1 LAVKPQ
7 TMPAGPSE
15 MDKPASYGRS
25 VLRGS
30 IATLALAALLF
41 AYAASAQLGGDE
53 MFHLVWGAD
62 ILDGRSPELES
73 AVAPTMHPLELL
85 VGVPSAAL
93 GRLGDDAMRF
103 VDLLGLVATAV
114 ALYRIGGRLFSGA
127 VGVLAAVLFIT
138 RPHVLEMA
146 HHGEPDV
153 LAVAAVAW
161 AAVVALEWPARRT
174 LVLVLLAVA
183 GLLRPEAWLLALA
196 YAAWQARGRA
206 RREQA
211 KLAALAVAGPAL
223 WALTDLLLTGD
234 PLLSF
239 LRTRDRTTLLA
250 RETGLPAA
258 LDLLP
263 HHLGFLL
270 GLPIL
275 LVGVLGF
282 AVSLRLATRRAL
294 PVAAA
299 AVGFGAAF
307 LLLGIAGLSLQP
319 RYLVGLSAVICLS
332 AAIGA
337 LGWRSLRPG
346 APGRTAWQVAGI
358 AGAVVLLV
366 GVPWDVRKHDQVR
379 TALLDQSDELDELA
393 RGDVAAE
400 LKRCRPI
407 QVGSARAI
415 PHLAYWTGVAPTEIV
430 VGTGGAHA
438 LVTPTPATDAY
449 LAGHPPVVLT
459 PPPGMRRVAANAAW
473 QAYAAC

>member
-1 LAVKPQ
+1 
-7 TMPAGPSE
+7 
-15 MDKPASYGRS
+15 

-30 IATLALAALLF
+30 IVTLALAALLF

-62 ILDGRSPELES
+62 IVDGRAPELES

-85 VGVPSAAL
+85 VAIPSSAL
-93 GRLGDDAMRF
+93 GRLGDDGLRII
-103 VDLLGLVATAV
+103 VLLGLVATAA
-114 ALYRIGGRLFSGA
+114 ALYRIGSRLFSRA
-127 VGVLAAVLFIT
+127 VGGVAALLFVT
-138 RPHVLEMA
+138 RPHLLEMA

-174 LVLVLLAVA
+174 LVLALLAVA

-196 YAAWQARGRA
+196 YAAWQARGRP

-211 KLAALAVAGPAL
+211 RLGLLALAGPAV

-263 HHLGFLL
+263 HHLGYLL

-275 LVGVLGF
+275 LVGVLGCAAGLWF
-282 AVSLRLATRRAL
+282 ATRRAI

-307 LLLGIAGLSLQP
+307 LLLGLAGLSLQP
-319 RYLVGLSAVICLS
+319 RYLVGLSAVICLF

-337 LGWRSLRPG
+337 LGWLSLRPG
-346 APGRTAWQVAGI
+346 ASGRTVWQAAGI
-358 AGAVVLLV
+358 AGVIVLLV

-379 TALLDQSDELDELA
+379 AALLDQSARLDDLTRGRVADALA
-393 RGDVAAE
+393 
-400 LKRCRPI
+400 RCRPI

-415 PHLAYWTGVAPTEIV
+415 PHIAYWTGVAPTEVV
-430 VGTGGAHA
+430 VGTGGARA
-438 LVTPTPATDAY
+438 LVTPTPTTDAY
-449 LAGHPPVVLT
+449 LAGHPAVVLA
-459 PPPGMRRVAANAAW
+459 PPPGARRLAANEAW

>member
-1 LAVKPQ
+1 
-7 TMPAGPSE
+7 M
-15 MDKPASYGRS
+15 
-25 VLRGS
+25 LRGA

-53 MFHLVWGAD
+53 MFHLVWGSD
-62 ILDGRSPELES
+62 ILAGRTPQLES

-93 GRLGDDAMRF
+93 GRLGDDAMRI
-103 VDLLGLVATAV
+103 VVLLGLVATAA
-114 ALYRIGGRLFSGA
+114 ALYRIGTKLFARA
-127 VGVLAAVLFIT
+127 VGVLAALLFVT
-138 RPHVLEMA
+138 RPHLLEMA

-196 YAAWQARGRA
+196 YAAWQARGEP
-206 RREQA
+206 RREQVR
-211 KLAALAVAGPAL
+211 LALLAVAGPAL

-282 AVSLRLATRRAL
+282 AAGLRFATRRSL
-294 PVAAA
+294 PPAAA

-319 RYLVGLSAVICLS
+319 RYLGGLSAVICLF

-346 APGRTAWQVAGI
+346 SRGRTVWRAAGVV
-358 AGAVVLLV
+358 GLVVLVV

-379 TALLDQSDELDELA
+379 AALLDQSARLDDLT

-400 LKRCRPI
+400 LRRCRPI
-407 QVGSARAI
+407 QVGSPRAI
-415 PHLAYWTGVAPTEIV
+415 PHLAYWTGVAPTDV
-430 VGTGGAHA
+430 VVATGGAHA
-438 LVTPTPATDAY
+438 LVTPVPTTDAY
-449 LAGHPPVVLT
+449 LAGHPPVVLP
-459 PPPGMRRVAANAAW
+459 PPPGSRPLAANEAW
-473 QAYAAC
+473 RAYASC

>member
-1 LAVKPQ
+1 
-7 TMPAGPSE
+7 M
-15 MDKPASYGRS
+15 
-25 VLRGS
+25 LRGL
-30 IATLALAALLF
+30 IVTLALAALLF

-62 ILDGRSPELES
+62 ILHGRTPQLES
-73 AVAPTMHPLELL
+73 PVAPTMHPLELL
-85 VGVPSAAL
+85 IAVPSSAL
-93 GRLGDDAMRF
+93 GRLGDDVMRI
-103 VDLLGLVATAV
+103 VVLLGLVATAA
-114 ALYRIGGRLFSGA
+114 ALYRIGTHLFSRA
-127 VGVLAAVLFIT
+127 VGVVAALLFVT
-138 RPHVLEMA
+138 RPHLLEMA

-153 LAVAAVAW
+153 MAVAAVAW
-161 AAVVALEWPARRT
+161 AAVVALEWPARRA
-174 LVLVLLAVA
+174 LVLALLAVA
-183 GLLRPEAWLLALA
+183 GLFWPEAWLLALL
-196 YAAWQARGRA
+196 YAAWQARGRP

-211 KLAALAVAGPAL
+211 QLALLAIAGPAL

-282 AVSLRLATRRAL
+282 AAGLRFAARRTV
-294 PVAAA
+294 PPAAA
-299 AVGFGAAF
+299 AVGLGAAF
-307 LLLGIAGLSLQP
+307 LALGLAGLSLQP
-319 RYLVGLSAVICLS
+319 HYLGGLAAVVCLF

-337 LGWRSLRPG
+337 LGWRSL
-346 APGRTAWQVAGI
+346 APGSRGRSAWRAAGVAGVI
-358 AGAVVLLV
+358 VLVV

-379 TALLDQSDELDELA
+379 AALLDQSARLDDLT
-393 RGDVAAE
+393 RGSVAAE
-400 LKRCRPI
+400 LERCRPI

-430 VGTGGAHA
+430 VGAGGAHA

-449 LAGHPPVVLT
+449 LAGHPPVVL
-459 PPPGMRRVAANAAW
+459 PPPPAMRRLAANEAW
-473 QAYAAC
+473 QAYVGC

>member
-1 LAVKPQ
+1 
-7 TMPAGPSE
+7 
-15 MDKPASYGRS
+15 

-30 IATLALAALLF
+30 IVTLALAALLF

-62 ILDGRSPELES
+62 ILDGRTPELES

-85 VGVPSAAL
+85 VAVPASAL
-93 GRLGDDAMRF
+93 GRLGDDAMRI
-103 VDLLGLVATAV
+103 VVLLGLVATAV
-114 ALYRIGGRLFSGA
+114 ALYRIGTRLFSAA
-127 VGVLAAVLFIT
+127 VGVLAAVLFLT
-138 RPHVLEMA
+138 RPHLLEMA

-183 GLLRPEAWLLALA
+183 GLFRPEAWLLALL
-196 YAAWQARGRA
+196 YAGWQARGRP

-211 KLAALAVAGPAL
+211 TLALLAVAGPAL

-239 LRTRDRTTLLA
+239 LRTRDRTVLLA

-282 AVSLRLATRRAL
+282 AAGLWFATRKAL
-294 PVAAA
+294 PPAAA
-299 AVGFGAAF
+299 AIAFGAAF
-307 LLLGIAGLSLQP
+307 LALGIAGLSLQP
-319 RYLVGLSAVICLS
+319 RYLVGLSAVICLF

-337 LGWRSLRPG
+337 LGWRSLPPG
-346 APGRTAWQVAGI
+346 TSGRTAWQVAGI
-358 AGAVVLLV
+358 ASAVVLLV

-379 TALLDQSDELDELA
+379 AALLDQSAELDDLT
-393 RGDVAAE
+393 RGAVAAE

-415 PHLAYWTGVAPTEIV
+415 PHLAYWTGVPPTEIV

-438 LVTPTPATDAY
+438 LVTPLPTTNAY
-449 LAGHPPVVLT
+449 LAGHPPVVLS
-459 PPPGMRRVAANAAW
+459 PPPGMRRVAANDAW
-473 QAYAAC
+473 HAYAGC

>member
-1 LAVKPQ
+1 
-7 TMPAGPSE
+7 M
-15 MDKPASYGRS
+15 
-25 VLRGS
+25 LRGL
-30 IATLALAALLF
+30 IVTLALAALLF

-62 ILDGRSPELES
+62 ILHGRTPQLES
-73 AVAPTMHPLELL
+73 PVAPTMHPLELL
-85 VGVPSAAL
+85 IAVPSSAL
-93 GRLGDDAMRF
+93 GRLGDDVMRI
-103 VDLLGLVATAV
+103 VVLLGLVATAA
-114 ALYRIGGRLFSGA
+114 ALYRIGTHLFSRA
-127 VGVLAAVLFIT
+127 VGVVAALLFVT
-138 RPHVLEMA
+138 RPHLLEMA

-153 LAVAAVAW
+153 MAVAAVAW
-161 AAVVALEWPARRT
+161 AAVVALEWPARRA
-174 LVLVLLAVA
+174 LVLALLAVA
-183 GLLRPEAWLLALA
+183 GLFRPEAWLLALL
-196 YAAWQARGRA
+196 YAAWQARGRP

-211 KLAALAVAGPAL
+211 QLALLAIAGPAL

-282 AVSLRLATRRAL
+282 AAGLRFAARRTV
-294 PVAAA
+294 PPAAA
-299 AVGFGAAF
+299 AVGLGAAF
-307 LLLGIAGLSLQP
+307 LALGIAGLSLQP
-319 RYLVGLSAVICLS
+319 RYLGGLAAVVCLF

-337 LGWRSLRPG
+337 LGWRSL
-346 APGRTAWQVAGI
+346 APGSRGRSAWRAAGVAGVI
-358 AGAVVLLV
+358 VLVV

-379 TALLDQSDELDELA
+379 AALLDQSARLDDLT
-393 RGDVAAE
+393 RGSVAAE
-400 LKRCRPI
+400 LERCRPI

-430 VGTGGAHA
+430 VGAGGAHA

-449 LAGHPPVVLT
+449 LAGHPPVVL
-459 PPPGMRRVAANAAW
+459 PPPPAMRRLAANEAW
-473 QAYAAC
+473 QAYVGC

>member
-1 LAVKPQ
+1 
-7 TMPAGPSE
+7 
-15 MDKPASYGRS
+15 

-30 IATLALAALLF
+30 LATLALAALLF
-41 AYAASAQLGGDE
+41 AYAASAQLGGDQ
-53 MFHLVWGAD
+53 MFHLVWGSD
-62 ILDGRSPELES
+62 ILHGRTPQLES
-73 AVAPTMHPLELL
+73 DVAPTMHPLELL
-85 VGVPSAAL
+85 VAVPSAAL
-93 GRLGDDAMRF
+93 GRLGDDAMRI
-103 VDLLGLVATAV
+103 VVLLGLAATAA
-114 ALYRIGGRLFSGA
+114 ALYRIGMKLFSRA
-127 VGVLAAVLFIT
+127 VGVLAALLFVT
-138 RPHVLEMA
+138 RPHLLEMA
-146 HHGEPDV
+146 HHAEPDV

-174 LVLVLLAVA
+174 LVLVLLAAA

-196 YAAWQARGRA
+196 YAAWQARGRPW
-206 RREQA
+206 REQA
-211 KLAALAVAGPAL
+211 RLGLLAVAGPAL

-258 LDLLP
+258 IDLLP

-282 AVSLRLATRRAL
+282 VAGLWLATRRAL
-294 PVAAA
+294 PAAA
-299 AVGFGAAF
+299 AAIGFGAAF
-307 LLLGIAGLSLQP
+307 LLLGVAGLSLQP
-319 RYLVGLSAVICLS
+319 RYLVGLSAVICLF
-332 AAIGA
+332 AAIGV

-358 AGAVVLLV
+358 VGVIVLVV

-379 TALLDQSDELDELA
+379 AALLDQSARLDDLT
-393 RGDVAAE
+393 RGDVADE
-400 LKRCRPI
+400 LRRCRPI

-415 PHLAYWTGVAPTEIV
+415 PHLAYWTGVRPTEIV
-430 VGTGGAHA
+430 VGAGDARA
-438 LVTPTPATDAY
+438 LVTPTPTTDAY
-449 LAGHPPVVLT
+449 LAGHPPVVLA
-459 PPPGMRRVAANAAW
+459 PPPGARRLAANEAW